1 MPPITVTMVSQS
13 SRVARSPSS
22 HAPSSATQIGAEY
35 WIRIALAAVVSLL
48 ARMNSPVVA
57 ASEYGPRY
65 SAAAI
70 RANDGRHHSHSA
82 VAAIALRVD
91 QIAPAFQSTSLIS
104 TPALLHS
111 AAHSASR
118 ATAWR

>member
-13 SRVARSPSS
+13 SRVGRSPSS

-35 WIRIALAAVVSLL
+35 WIRIALAAVVHLL

-57 ASEYGPRY
+57 ASEHAPRH
-65 SAAAI
+65 SAAEI
-70 RANDGRHHSHSA
+70 RANDGRRHANSA
-82 VAAIALRVD
+82 AAAIALRVD
-91 QIAPAFQSTSLIS
+91 QIAPAFQWTSLIS

-111 AAHSASR
+111 TAHSASR
-118 ATAWR
+118 ATASR